1 MLPNSDSVETTQKQI
16 LELLVQQ
23 GGNNVIFNSVEI
35 VSLLRKKKINHLLQ
49 HIIYMVLLAMSME
62 GRGGRQET
70 KILINL
76 VRLMN
81 RRLVTVNVTAEGQLL
96 VFSLGN

>member
-1 MLPNSDSVETTQKQI
+1 MGGGGSEQCSSQLRGNSFPS
-16 LELLVQQ
+16 
-23 GGNNVIFNSVEI
+23 
-35 VSLLRKKKINHLLQ
+35 KKKNKSSASTYNLYSFVSAI
-49 HIIYMVLLAMSME
+49 SME
-62 GRGGRQET
+62 GWGGRRET

-96 VFSLGN
+96 MFLGNRSGLAL